1 MASERQAAPRP
12 IHRKNVPSP
21 GFAVKELRQ
30 ASGKRRRNNPVTV
43 QRRQLV
49 TAFPGRAIEWD
60 FVHQRVSFRLVSEN
74 WIRHS
79 TTPMCAPEL
88 HRAKMEFPAADL
100 SHLRPG
106 RLQS

>member
-1 MASERQAAPRP
+1 MASEGQAASRP

-21 GFAVKELRQ
+21 ESAVKELRQ
-30 ASGKRRRNNPVTV
+30 ASGKRRRNNHLTV
-43 QRRQLV
+43 QQRQLV
-49 TAFPGRAIEWD
+49 STFPGRAIEWD
-60 FVHQRVSFRLVSEN
+60 FVHQRVLFRFPSEN

-100 SHLRPG
+100 SHLRHG

>member
-1 MASERQAAPRP
+1 MASEVRAASRP
-12 IHRKNVPSP
+12 IRRKTVPSP

-30 ASGKRRRNNPVTV
+30 ATGKRRKNNPLTV

-60 FVHQRVSFRLVSEN
+60 FAHQRVSFRFPSEN
-74 WIRHS
+74 RIRHS

-100 SHLRPG
+100 WHLRHG

>member
-1 MASERQAAPRP
+1 MASEVQAASRP

-21 GFAVKELRQ
+21 EFVVKELCQ
-30 ASGKRRRNNPVTV
+30 ASGKRRRNNRLTV
-43 QRRQLV
+43 QRLQLV
-49 TAFPGRAIEWD
+49 TAFPGRAIELG
-60 FVHQRVSFRLVSEN
+60 FAHQPVSFRFLSEN
-74 WIRHS
+74 RIRHS

-100 SHLRPG
+100 SHLRHG